1 MYSGNALHF
10 NINPLKSP
18 QICCTEEIQHLHGHL
33 DRKYSTHKFH
43 ALLFLLSQTLG
54 SIGEGGGGS
63 GRGMT
68 GAGLPLIR
76 ESAEFPQSDLA
87 SVLASVGPHQTCS
100 ECLNW
105 CTA

>member
-1 MYSGNALHF
+1 
-10 NINPLKSP
+10 
-18 QICCTEEIQHLHGHL
+18 
-33 DRKYSTHKFH
+33 
-43 ALLFLLSQTLG
+43 
-54 SIGEGGGGS
+54 
-63 GRGMT
+63 MT

-87 SVLASVGPHQTCS
+87 EVLTSVLAPVLASVGPHQTCS